1 MPGNTGLR
9 WTSEEEERLAAAFDA
24 GKSVDELARAHN
36 RTRAGIEAR
45 LVKLGKLDESAV
57 TVPLRYPAKSVA
69 GQAQPGT

>member
-1 MPGNTGLR
+1 
-9 WTSEEEERLAAAFDA
+9 
-24 GKSVDELARAHN
+24 VDELARAHN

-57 TVPLRYPAKSVA
+57 TVPLRYPAKSAA